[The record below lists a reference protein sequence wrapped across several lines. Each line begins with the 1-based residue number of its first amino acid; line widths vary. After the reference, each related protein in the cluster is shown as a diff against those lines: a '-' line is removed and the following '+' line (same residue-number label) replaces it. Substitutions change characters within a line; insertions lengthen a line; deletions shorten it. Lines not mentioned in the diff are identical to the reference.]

1 MKERQRVETCDKGEG
16 AAIVG
21 FCEQHLL
28 NAKGNVDKRV
38 G

>member
-1 MKERQRVETCDKGEG
+1 MKERQRVETCDKGG
-16 AAIVG
+16 PAIIG
-21 FCEQHLL
+21 FCEEHLL